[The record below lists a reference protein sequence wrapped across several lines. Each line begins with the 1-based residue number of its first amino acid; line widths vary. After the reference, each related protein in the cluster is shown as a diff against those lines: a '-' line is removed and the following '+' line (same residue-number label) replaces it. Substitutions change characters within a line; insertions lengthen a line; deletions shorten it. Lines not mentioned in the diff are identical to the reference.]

1 MDREIRAEDLKVNLL
16 AISGSGRHANTDL
29 ALKIT
34 LDKSKEERPDW
45 VGETE
50 FVSLADLNLVPCTGC
65 MKCWGWRAPA
75 DDEEFE
81 CYESHDD
88 SAMVI
93 KKMKWADGIIIGT
106 PNYNG
111 GVSSRLKIIMEK
123 CHCFGHLSYTR
134 NAGKLMYKPLAVQV
148 VGMTDWSGHGMVRLE
163 VIRWGLSMGMWP
175 AEGGWGGAYGDT
187 LPARGYASTVD
198 SKGPFDGDAILK
210 ESDKYI
216 PPYTGSMNMRGARN
230 KGRSVVWT
238 AMRSKAALLQA
249 EQEGVKLPELR
260 PWKSYPVEPEKGS
273 YLDKLIQEGK
283 LELDSDART
292 PKWVGYPE

>member
-88 SAMVI
+88 STIVI
-93 KKMKWADGIIIGT
+93 KRMK
-106 PNYNG
+106 
-111 GVSSRLKIIMEK
+111 
-123 CHCFGHLSYTR
+123 F
-134 NAGKLMYKPLAVQV
+134 
-148 VGMTDWSGHGMVRLE
+148 
-163 VIRWGLSMGMWP
+163 
-175 AEGGWGGAYGDT
+175 
-187 LPARGYASTVD
+187 
-198 SKGPFDGDAILK
+198 K
-210 ESDKYI
+210 ENHK
-216 PPYTGSMNMRGARN
+216 
-230 KGRSVVWT
+230 
-238 AMRSKAALLQA
+238 
-249 EQEGVKLPELR
+249 
-260 PWKSYPVEPEKGS
+260 
-273 YLDKLIQEGK
+273 
-283 LELDSDART
+283 
-292 PKWVGYPE
+292 